1 LSIRAQ
7 PGDFREFF
15 ERQRIGQPL
24 AHQFN
29 DFEHGHRW
37 GRGGGPGA
45 ADVVEL
51 AEQLHGDG
59 AGEAFRRDG
68 LARRR

>member
-1 LSIRAQ
+1 
-7 PGDFREFF
+7 
-15 ERQRIGQPL
+15 
-24 AHQFN
+24 
-29 DFEHGHRW
+29 
-37 GRGGGPGA
+37 
-45 ADVVEL
+45 VVEL